1 MNVNVTLF
9 LKFVSG
15 KLLSGAKDF
24 MVLFLASSRA
34 AVQGRVLLVLV
45 SAALLAATLLEWSP
59 FDQQT
64 FAADDSDSV
73 PAAAADDFPGKEDG
87 FERSLNATG
96 GEVFTF
102 DCSKPEN
109 VQNKLCLINKG
120 EPCPAE
126 ASSSCANQGCMP
138 VGCDTRQGCMQIN
151 GCVSNQVY
159 VIPSDQYYDWHA
171 NYYTGS
177 LTASALHILL
187 FAHIYSSFAYRPT
200 YFHTTVITTYHAPVT
215 SYYHSA
221 AYTSHYSAPTVVN
234 GHVAHTPMATAVRP
248 GTPVAQARPL
258 GGSYGGAM
266 VSGAAVGAAAG
277 GYGGYGGAA
286 GAQQVAQG
294 RPVTPSSYGTAPV
307 VQGRPVTSTGGYPV
321 VQGRPVGASSYSA
334 YSSRPAYSSSSYSS
348 RSSWSTVSSASRSS
362 SAFRSSSS
370 SYSCFGPD
378 ALVSRDNGSW
388 APISALH
395 AGELVAGWPSAEA
408 ALRGEPSQPLRI
420 AAVRHSRPTDESPLP
435 PLLGARL
442 QLPDGRTL
450 HLPPFVTPNHA
461 LLDAEGLWR
470 AVNAEAAQAEID
482 EYLSTISASS
492 AISMR
497 AVLGDG
503 RAKAASKAADAADS
517 LRLAKPVATLG
528 VGAKL
533 LFAPQNASRAVAMHA
548 MLEALVEVPTAVPTQ
563 HVVNLELDVVGL
575 AVYVVNGLLV
585 VD

>member
-1 MNVNVTLF
+1 
-9 LKFVSG
+9 
-15 KLLSGAKDF
+15 
-24 MVLFLASSRA
+24 MVLIQATSRA

-59 FDQQT
+59 FNQQT

-138 VGCDTRQGCMQIN
+138 LGCDMRQGCMQVN

-248 GTPVAQARPL
+248 GTPVAQARPI
-258 GGSYGGAM
+258 GGSYGGAAVSGAAVSGAA
-266 VSGAAVGAAAG
+266 VSGAAVGTAAG

-294 RPVTPSSYGTAPV
+294 RPVTPSSYGSAPV

-321 VQGRPVGASSYSA
+321 VQGRPVGASSYSS

-362 SAFRSSSS
+362 AAFRSSS
-370 SYSCFGPD
+370 SYSCFSPD
-378 ALVSRDNGSW
+378 ALVSRANGSW

-395 AGELVAGWPSAEA
+395 AGELVAGWPSAAA

-420 AAVRHSRPTDESPLP
+420 AAVRHSRHTDESDESPLP

-442 QLPDGRTL
+442 LLPGGRTL

-470 AVNAEAAQAEID
+470 AVNAEAAQAEMD
-482 EYLSTISASS
+482 EYLSTISAIS
-492 AISMR
+492 AISAR

-503 RAKAASKAADAADS
+503 RAKAASQAAADAADS

-533 LFAPQNASRAVAMHA
+533 LFASQNASRAVATHA
-548 MLEALVEVPTAVPTQ
+548 TLEALIEVPTAVPTQ

>member
-1 MNVNVTLF
+1 
-9 LKFVSG
+9 
-15 KLLSGAKDF
+15 

-221 AYTSHYSAPTVVN
+221 AYTSHYCAPTVVN
-234 GHVAHTPMATAVRP
+234 GHVAQDTPMATTVRP
-248 GTPVAQARPL
+248 GTPVAQA
-258 GGSYGGAM
+258 
-266 VSGAAVGAAAG
+266 
-277 GYGGYGGAA
+277 
-286 GAQQVAQG
+286 
-294 RPVTPSSYGTAPV
+294 
-307 VQGRPVTSTGGYPV
+307 
-321 VQGRPVGASSYSA
+321 
-334 YSSRPAYSSSSYSS
+334 
-348 RSSWSTVSSASRSS
+348 
-362 SAFRSSSS
+362 
-370 SYSCFGPD
+370 
-378 ALVSRDNGSW
+378 
-388 APISALH
+388 LH
-395 AGELVAGWPSAEA
+395 K
-408 ALRGEPSQPLRI
+408 LR
-420 AAVRHSRPTDESPLP
+420 
-435 PLLGARL
+435 
-442 QLPDGRTL
+442 
-450 HLPPFVTPNHA
+450 
-461 LLDAEGLWR
+461 
-470 AVNAEAAQAEID
+470 
-482 EYLSTISASS
+482 
-492 AISMR
+492 
-497 AVLGDG
+497 
-503 RAKAASKAADAADS
+503 
-517 LRLAKPVATLG
+517 
-528 VGAKL
+528 
-533 LFAPQNASRAVAMHA
+533 
-548 MLEALVEVPTAVPTQ
+548 
-563 HVVNLELDVVGL
+563 
-575 AVYVVNGLLV
+575 
-585 VD
+585 